1 MEKDFQKL
9 TTVFGVEK
17 MAKTKN
23 GGFIMDEYRINPK
36 TKCIDCKFLGE
47 PNSEGWT
54 CHKYPKKIP
63 GSIWKSGE
71 CENYVF
77 ENKEIENDG
86 EGLELLIDED

>member
-1 MEKDFQKL
+1 MGSI
-9 TTVFGVEK
+9 TISRSEK

-23 GGFIMDEYRINPK
+23 GGFIMDEYMINPN

-63 GSIWKSGE
+63 STIWKTGN
-71 CENYVF
+71 CTNYVF
-77 ENKEIENDG
+77 ENKDINDTD
-86 EGLELLIDED
+86 LPELLFDED